1 MVEVVLDQRE
11 LVVPLKLASLED
23 VLDDVSLMV
32 GKMPSSVL
40 AG

>member
-1 MVEVVLDQRE
+1 MVEVALDQRE

-23 VLDDVSLMV
+23 GLDDVSLMV